1 MKVRQTS
8 PSDLLADEELVPRFY
23 DLLASVDDEELLE
36 IFHDFMV
43 PANDSPSAC
52 VGPNARLINTSGRTK
67 TNPATWAGSVT
78 SD

>member
-23 DLLASVDDEELLE
+23 ELLASVDDEELFE

-43 PANDSPSAC
+43 PANDSDQALVSDQTPGSSTPRGVPRKAPP
-52 VGPNARLINTSGRTK
+52 GGR
-67 TNPATWAGSVT
+67 GL
-78 SD
+78 